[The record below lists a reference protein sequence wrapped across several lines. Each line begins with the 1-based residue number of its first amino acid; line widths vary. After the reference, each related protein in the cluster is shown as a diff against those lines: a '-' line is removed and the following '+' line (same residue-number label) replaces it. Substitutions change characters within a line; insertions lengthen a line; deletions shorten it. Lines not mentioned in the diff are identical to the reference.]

1 MIGQIGSGNNT
12 CLLTQGAVVVLDHA
26 GVAALV
32 DARLGKASFS
42 CSIKMFML
50 SPMLYNWI
58 PTCQQSC

>member
-1 MIGQIGSGNNT
+1 MIGQIGSGDST

-26 GVAALV
+26 GVTALM
-32 DARLGKASFS
+32 DARLRKASFS